1 MEKKPISPTLPGP
14 VKHRPVEAARL
25 EKRGKTRLRV
35 GHSIRV
41 RPSVPG
47 SKAVSEVSKTLN
59 ISRNGL
65 YFGTIRDYYFKGMR
79 LFVTYPYSST
89 PGALN
94 REYVAEVVRVDQL
107 PNGHYGVAIRLL
119 NTLHLEMNTKDSRS

>member
-1 MEKKPISPTLPGP
+1 MEKNPISPTLPGP

-119 NTLHLEMNTKDSRS
+119 NTLHLEMNTKNSRS